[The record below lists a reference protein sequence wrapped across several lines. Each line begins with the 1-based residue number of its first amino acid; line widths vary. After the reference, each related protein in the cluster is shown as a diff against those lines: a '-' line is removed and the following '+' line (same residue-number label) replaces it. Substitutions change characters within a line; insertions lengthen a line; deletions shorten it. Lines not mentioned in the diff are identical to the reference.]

1 MLVGH
6 GQPDEWDVE
15 WATETEQEIGFREA
29 VLELFEKDGYRPEN
43 LGLAWMEF
51 KEPEPAEKIEE
62 WLDHGVKKVLYFS
75 AAISADAIH
84 SQWDIP
90 ALVNKSRV
98 PAGYPLINLGA
109 WNDDP
114 IVIQAIK
121 EKIDA
126 KLEELETTSP
136 TLREQAVDAG

>member
-1 MLVGH
+1 
-6 GQPDEWDVE
+6 
-15 WATETEQEIGFREA
+15 
-29 VLELFEKDGYRPEN
+29 
-43 LGLAWMEF
+43 MEF

-62 WLDHGVKKVLYFS
+62 LLDNGVKKVLYFS

-90 ALVNKSRV
+90 ALVNESQV
-98 PAGYPLINLGA
+98 PEGFPLINLGA